1 MLELEANVSYS
12 LIEEEVLQVLNLS
25 IAEVK
30 ENITTRG
37 VSLGKIGRGQR
48 LQIGKMVQLRLT
60 KPCEPCSRMDEIRMG
75 LQKELLGRR
84 GMLTTVVVGGV
95 ICLGDPIKVLPFTE

>member
-37 VSLGKIGRGQR
+37 VSLGKIGRG
-48 LQIGKMVQLRLT
+48 
-60 KPCEPCSRMDEIRMG
+60 
-75 LQKELLGRR
+75 R
-84 GMLTTVVVGGV
+84 GY
-95 ICLGDPIKVLPFTE
+95 K